1 MIYTV
6 TFNPSL
12 DYFMYIDAKL
22 REGEIIRA
30 QSTSL
35 LPGGKG
41 VNVSL
46 LLAYLGISSK
56 AVMFLGKT
64 VGNVIEM
71 LLAKEKNVEIVKIPV
86 AEESRINVKIYNDKE
101 TAINAAGP
109 MVDEQGQEELLHKLD
124 SLQEDDFVIISGSY
138 CKGVGFELVKRIRI
152 LCKEKNARLI
162 ADVPGLTLENCR
174 EVKPY
179 LIKPN
184 LDELAEMFHEEIN
197 MENYRTYADKLVE
210 MGVENVLVSLGG
222 EGSYF
227 TNREA
232 KYFLQ
237 GPEVKVENT
246 VGCGDTMLGCTIA
259 CLSRGYP
266 LEKAL
271 KYGEAAGRAKARMR
285 GLPKEGDI
293 SSIYGL
299 VTVNKIS

>member
-1 MIYTV
+1 M
-6 TFNPSL
+6 
-12 DYFMYIDAKL
+12 
-22 REGEIIRA
+22 
-30 QSTSL
+30 
-35 LPGGKG
+35 
-41 VNVSL
+41 
-46 LLAYLGISSK
+46 
-56 AVMFLGKT
+56 
-64 VGNVIEM
+64 
-71 LLAKEKNVEIVKIPV
+71 
-86 AEESRINVKIYNDKE
+86 
-101 TAINAAGP
+101 
-109 MVDEQGQEELLHKLD
+109 
-124 SLQEDDFVIISGSY
+124 
-138 CKGVGFELVKRIRI
+138 
-152 LCKEKNARLI
+152 
-162 ADVPGLTLENCR
+162 PGLTLENCR

-222 EGSYF
+222 EGS
-227 TNREA
+227 
-232 KYFLQ
+232 
-237 GPEVKVENT
+237 
-246 VGCGDTMLGCTIA
+246 CGDTMLGCTIA